1 MFDTTASILTTT
13 SFPQTPKIDLPEI
26 VNPWQAL
33 SYKGL
38 EHLLKE
44 YANGFA
50 ATKHVMPFPREVFQV
65 DKDFQEGDVFQRALI
80 LDTLLDFNPELQNQ
94 LNTIIDAEADYL
106 FNTRRKTGIGGW
118 AYFPDL
124 RELPPDADDL
134 AQVMQVLL
142 RADYSQT
149 AIQYFEDA
157 LNVLFNDQANADN
170 GWESWIIPKN
180 NQTEEQQLQTIWVNK
195 AWGTGSDIEVVANLV
210 YALILFD
217 SERFAPSIER
227 GISFLLNLHKNSYCW
242 ESTWYYGD
250 YYGTY
255 VSLRAICAANGPES
269 TIEGA
274 IAFIEN
280 SRQPDGSWAEREE
293 SSPLQTALAL
303 LALSIGK
310 KHIDLTI
317 DEQWLA
323 SSLSYLQQTYD
334 ENGSWPASPFIRM
347 PMGRPM
353 GFVHTILTYESA
365 AITSNYVAK
374 ACNHLYQNHIN
385 KT

>member
-1 MFDTTASILTTT
+1 MFDTTASILTTKPF
-13 SFPQTPKIDLPEI
+13 SQTPKIDLPEI
-26 VNPWQAL
+26 RNPWQAL

-38 EHLLKE
+38 ENLLKE
-44 YANGFA
+44 YNNGFA

-94 LNTIIDAEADYL
+94 LNIIIYAEADYL
-106 FNTRRKTGIGGW
+106 FKARRKTGIGGW

-142 RADYSQT
+142 RAGYSKT
-149 AIQYFEDA
+149 AIPYFEEA
-157 LNVLFNDQANADN
+157 LNVLLNDQANTDN

-217 SERFAPSIER
+217 SERFAAFVER
-227 GISFLLNLHKNSYCW
+227 GISFLLNSHKNHYCW
-242 ESTWYYGD
+242 ESTWYYGE

-274 IAFIEN
+274 VVFLEN
-280 SRQPDGSWAEREE
+280 SRQPDGSWAEQEE

-310 KHIDLTI
+310 KYLGLTI
-317 DEQWLA
+317 DEQWLK
-323 SSLSYLQQTYD
+323 SSLNYLQQTCD
-334 ENGSWPASPFIRM
+334 ENGNWPASPFIRM
-347 PMGRPM
+347 PMGRPS

-365 AITSNYVAK
+365 TITSNYVAK
-374 ACNHLYQNHIN
+374 TCHHLYQNHIN
-385 KT
+385 KI

>member
-1 MFDTTASILTTT
+1 MFDTTASIFAAA
-13 SFPQTPKIDLPEI
+13 SFSQTPKIDLPEI
-26 VNPWQAL
+26 KNPWQAL

-38 EHLLKE
+38 EHLLQE
-44 YANGFA
+44 YANGFS

-80 LDTLLDFNPELQNQ
+80 LDTLLDFNPNLQNQ
-94 LNTIIDAEADYL
+94 LNNIIDAEAGYL
-106 FNTRRKTGIGGW
+106 FNARRKTGIGGW
-118 AYFPDL
+118 AYFPEL

-142 RADYSQT
+142 RAGYSKT
-149 AIQYFEDA
+149 ATPHFELA
-157 LNVLFNDQANADN
+157 LNVLLNDQANADN
-170 GWESWIIPKN
+170 GWESWIIPKSD
-180 NQTEEQQLQTIWVNK
+180 QTEEQQLQTIWVNK

-210 YALILFD
+210 YAFILFD
-217 SERFAPSIER
+217 NKRFAAAIER
-227 GISFLLNLHKNSYCW
+227 GLTFLLNSHKNSHCW

-255 VSLRAICAANGPES
+255 VSLRAICAANGPKS

-274 IAFIEN
+274 VTFIEN
-280 SRQPDGSWAEREE
+280 NRQPDGSWTERQE

-303 LALSIGK
+303 QALSIGK
-310 KHIDLTI
+310 KHLGLII
-317 DEQWLA
+317 DEQWLQ
-323 SSLSYLQQTYD
+323 SSLSYLQQTCD
-334 ENGSWPASPFIRM
+334 ANDNWPSSPFIRM

-385 KT
+385 QN